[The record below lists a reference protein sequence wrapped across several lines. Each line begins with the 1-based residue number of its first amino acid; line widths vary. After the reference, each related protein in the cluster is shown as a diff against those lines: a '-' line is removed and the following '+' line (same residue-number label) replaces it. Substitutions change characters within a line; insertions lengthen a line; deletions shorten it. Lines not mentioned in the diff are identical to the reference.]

1 MSSNTQTPAKSLLNT
16 DSKDM
21 NSKTK
26 KTQLKTIFHYLQEY
40 TATASMVSKACNI
53 PQKNICR
60 YKKNLEKKGLLK
72 EVAKRKCRL
81 TGFPAWY
88 LTTNIV
94 HIVPSVLKEIRNAKK
109 EENE

>member
-1 MSSNTQTPAKSLLNT
+1 
-16 DSKDM
+16 M
-21 NSKTK
+21 NSKT
-26 KTQLKTIFHYLQEY
+26 QLQTILYYLQDH
-40 TATASMVSKACNI
+40 TATASMISKATGI

-60 YKKNLEKKGLLK
+60 YKADLEKKGLLK

-88 LTTNIV
+88 LSTDIV
-94 HIVPSVLKEIRNAKK
+94 HIVPSVLKEIRNAKE

>member
-1 MSSNTQTPAKSLLNT
+1 MYKVIHRPFKPLLT
-16 DSKDM
+16 IFKVM
-21 NSKTK
+21 KTNVK
-26 KTQLKTIFHYLQEY
+26 TTQLKTIFHYLHEN

-60 YKKNLEKKGLLK
+60 YKKDLEKKGLLK

-88 LTTNIV
+88 LSTNIV
-94 HIVPSVLKEIRNAKK
+94 HIVPGKLESIRNAKK
-109 EENE
+109 ESND

>member
-1 MSSNTQTPAKSLLNT
+1 
-16 DSKDM
+16 M

-26 KTQLKTIFHYLQEY
+26 KTQLQTIFHYLQEY
-40 TATASMVSKACNI
+40 TATASMISKATGI

-60 YKKNLEKKGLLK
+60 YKADLEKKGLLK
-72 EVAKRKCRL
+72 EVAKHKCRL

-88 LTTNIV
+88 LSTDIV
-94 HIVPSVLKEIRNAKK
+94 HIVPSVLKEIRNAKE

>member
-1 MSSNTQTPAKSLLNT
+1 
-16 DSKDM
+16 M

-26 KTQLKTIFHYLQEY
+26 KTQLQTIFHYLQEY
-40 TATASMVSKACNI
+40 TATASMISKATGI

-60 YKKNLEKKGLLK
+60 YKADLEKKGLLK

-88 LTTNIV
+88 LSTNII
-94 HIVPSVLKEIRNAKK
+94 HITPSVLKEIRNAKK
-109 EENE
+109 AENE

>member
-1 MSSNTQTPAKSLLNT
+1 MDYNGSQIPLLT
-16 DSKDM
+16 IFKDM

-26 KTQLKTIFHYLQEY
+26 KTQLQTILYYLQDY
-40 TATASMVSKACNI
+40 TVTASMLSKATGI

-60 YKKNLEKKGLLK
+60 YKKDLEKKGLLK
-72 EVAKRKCRL
+72 EVAKRKCKV

-94 HIVPSVLKEIRNAKK
+94 PIVPSKLESIRNAKK
-109 EENE
+109 EKND

>member
-1 MSSNTQTPAKSLLNT
+1 MESNNT
-16 DSKDM
+16 NHRPVNLSKQQSKD
-21 NSKTK
+21 NDFKAQEKRYFEYLKTHTATNSIVSKT
-26 KTQLKTIFHYLQEY
+26 L
-40 TATASMVSKACNI
+40 NI
-53 PQKNICR
+53 PQKNLTR
-60 YKKNLEKKGLLK
+60 YKRYFEKKGLLK

-94 HIVPSVLKEIRNAKK
+94 HIVPSVLKEIRNAKE

>member
-1 MSSNTQTPAKSLLNT
+1 
-16 DSKDM
+16 M
-21 NSKTK
+21 NSD
-26 KTQLKTIFHYLQEY
+26 TQLKTIFNFLQDN
-40 TATASMVSKACNI
+40 TSTASMVSKACNI

-60 YKKNLEKKGLLK
+60 YKKDLEKKGLLK

-81 TGFPAWY
+81 TGFPAWC
-88 LTTNIV
+88 LSTNIV

>member
-1 MSSNTQTPAKSLLNT
+1 
-16 DSKDM
+16 M

-26 KTQLKTIFHYLQEY
+26 KTQLQTIFHYLQEY

-53 PQKNICR
+53 PQKNITR
-60 YKKNLEKKGLLK
+60 YKADLEKKGLLK
-72 EVAKRKCRL
+72 EVEKRKCRL

-88 LTTNIV
+88 LSTNII

>member
-1 MSSNTQTPAKSLLNT
+1 
-16 DSKDM
+16 M

-26 KTQLKTIFHYLQEY
+26 KTQLQTILYYLQDN

-53 PQKNICR
+53 PQKNIKK
-60 YKKNLEKKGLLK
+60 YKKDLEKKGLLK

>member
-1 MSSNTQTPAKSLLNT
+1 
-16 DSKDM
+16 M

-26 KTQLKTIFHYLQEY
+26 KTQLQTIFHYLQEY
-40 TATASMVSKACNI
+40 TATASMISKATGI

-60 YKKNLEKKGLLK
+60 YKKDLEKKGLLK

-88 LTTNIV
+88 LSTDIV
-94 HIVPSVLKEIRNAKK
+94 HIVPSVLKEIRNAKE

>member
-1 MSSNTQTPAKSLLNT
+1 
-16 DSKDM
+16 M
-21 NSKTK
+21 NSD
-26 KTQLKTIFHYLQEY
+26 TQLKTIFNFLQDN

-60 YKKNLEKKGLLK
+60 YKKDLEKKGLLK

-88 LTTNIV
+88 LSTNIV

>member
-1 MSSNTQTPAKSLLNT
+1 
-16 DSKDM
+16 M

-26 KTQLKTIFHYLQEY
+26 KTQEKIILTYLQDH
-40 TATASMVSKACNI
+40 TATASMASKATGLS
-53 PQKNICR
+53 QKNICR
-60 YKKNLEKKGLLK
+60 IKRNLEQRGLLR

-94 HIVPSVLKEIRNAKK
+94 HIVPSKLESIRNAKK
-109 EENE
+109 ERND

>member
-1 MSSNTQTPAKSLLNT
+1 
-16 DSKDM
+16 M

-26 KTQLKTIFHYLQEY
+26 KTQLQTIFHYLQEY
-40 TATASMVSKACNI
+40 TATAAMVSKGCNI
-53 PQKNICR
+53 PQKNITR
-60 YKKNLEKKGLLK
+60 YKADLEKKGLLK
-72 EVAKRKCRL
+72 EVEKRKCRL

-88 LTTNIV
+88 LSTNII